1 MTRGK
6 AQQESLFN
14 CFMLH
19 FNNLTYK
26 CQDIACQWAIQRTL
40 LSCKAEND
48 LSITLPFN
56 LQVRLKLSF
65 LPSHLQPT
73 REDLTDMMINFI
85 SLCLWA
91 HEAHWWINAL
101 STYNSC
107 YAVFMAHFTSW
118 LSGNFRK
125 KFLPRILFKQRYCA
139 TKCKTKIPF
148 LFRLICYSSLAARC
162 ALITL
167 EL

>member
-73 REDLTDMMINFI
+73 RKDLTDMMINFI

-107 YAVFMAHFTSW
+107 YDVFLWHILLHDFLETFAR
-118 LSGNFRK
+118 NFFPESCLNK
-125 KFLPRILFKQRYCA
+125 DIVLQNVKQKYLFYFA
-139 TKCKTKIPF
+139 WSAIPV
-148 LFRLICYSSLAARC
+148 LHPGVL
-162 ALITL
+162 
-167 EL
+167 